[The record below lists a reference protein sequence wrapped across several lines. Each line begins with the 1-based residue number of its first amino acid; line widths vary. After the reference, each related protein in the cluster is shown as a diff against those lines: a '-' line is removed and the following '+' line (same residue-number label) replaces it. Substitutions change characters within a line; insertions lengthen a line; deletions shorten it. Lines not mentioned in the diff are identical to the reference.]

1 MFCACKIINLFSVM
15 LYLVRAVHELDFRL
29 VIKDKPN
36 IWRPVESGHT
46 VIGIHVF
53 DMIYMLSFDR
63 RYEC

>member
-1 MFCACKIINLFSVM
+1 M